1 MRRSSL
7 FLIGIVSAIATLISL
22 NLVFGR
28 SWNYYDRYG
37 ERRHYCN
44 EHRDQRN
51 HHERGGDSTTG
62 NY

>member
-1 MRRSSL
+1 MRRGSF

-22 NLVFGR
+22 NLVFGH

-37 ERRHYCN
+37 DRRHYCN
-44 EHRDQRN
+44 EHRDQGN
-51 HHERGGDSTTG
+51 NHERGRDSTIG